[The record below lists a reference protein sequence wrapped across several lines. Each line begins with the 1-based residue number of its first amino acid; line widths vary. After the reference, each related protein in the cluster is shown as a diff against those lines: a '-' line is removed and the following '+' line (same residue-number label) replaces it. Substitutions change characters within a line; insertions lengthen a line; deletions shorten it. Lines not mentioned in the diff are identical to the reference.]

1 MRREN
6 MTKTINQD
14 VSAFKD
20 DFFKGGFST
29 VKKIINSSK
38 PQKCGIF
45 LSNFLNIYVVCCCI
59 I

>member
-20 DFFKGGFST
+20 DFFKG
-29 VKKIINSSK
+29 
-38 PQKCGIF
+38 
-45 LSNFLNIYVVCCCI
+45 LSLRECL
-59 I
+59 